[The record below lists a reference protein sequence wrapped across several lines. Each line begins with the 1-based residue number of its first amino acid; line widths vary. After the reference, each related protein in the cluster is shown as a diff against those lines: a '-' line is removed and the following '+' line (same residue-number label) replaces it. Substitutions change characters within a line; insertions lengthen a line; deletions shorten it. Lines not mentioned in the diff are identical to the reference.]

1 MRCMSIYIWSTSLDV
16 PLYKRDDQRIRT
28 IAIITFCGSAVVL
41 IAIFIIATAALILG
55 IVSYKLGTENNK
67 MVQQSLFFGCYSDT
81 AACEVLPARTNLY
94 RFLCITN
101 RRQSLLVW
109 LGMNLIY
116 YAFFYSAAPPPPPPP
131 VSHQNF
137 YTVGMNCQYE
147 ANANYLD
154 STLLKT
160 SGSDVWC
167 KCDVVGITRNGS
179 HVGTFNPIPGGECR
193 LIITRCPLTRKINW
207 GHNWH

>member
-1 MRCMSIYIWSTSLDV
+1 M
-16 PLYKRDDQRIRT
+16 
-28 IAIITFCGSAVVL
+28 VL

-55 IVSYKLGTENNK
+55 IVSYKLGTENNG

-94 RFLCITN
+94 RFFCITN
-101 RRQSLLVW
+101 RRQLNVTVSLIGNEPFL
-109 LGMNLIY
+109 Y
-116 YAFFYSAAPPPPPPP
+116 YAFFYSAVPPPLPP

-160 SGSDVWC
+160 FGSDVWC
-167 KCDVVGITRNGS
+167 ECDVVGITRNGS

-193 LIITRCPLTRKINW
+193 LIITRCPLTRKIN
-207 GHNWH
+207 